1 MCITKYKSIWH
12 RLLFLSCVFVA
23 ISGHTSCAPQTHF
36 IDTHTRR
43 NEVGDYVIHWET
55 LPLMEGKVDI
65 FVSDNPH
72 RFPDSPMMTEMISNQ
87 MATYDAS
94 DDVSRK
100 FFLLV
105 FNDRQAAI
113 TAARLPIT
121 DSSINMR
128 DMGGYITASG
138 YPVRWGMIARSGALL
153 GMTDRDS
160 ALIDNFKIKSRLIL
174 SEAVDH
180 KENHGDLPGVET
192 RIIPTI
198 VPCNYD
204 KRLSHILDGDVTP
217 DMVKDMQV
225 QYLTDLAYQN
235 KAQFSEAL
243 HFLLDHKNYPIL
255 ISDRLGKD
263 RVGFLVMLIQCILDV
278 SHNDIIHEY
287 LESNQ
292 VLSASRMVPSGY
304 TYPSEVQESLT
315 EYYRCRESDLNA
327 VMGTLIRR
335 HGSIAKYIEDVLD
348 VRMAEQRLL
357 RKMLLFTG
365 KVTPLSK

>member
-1 MCITKYKSIWH
+1 MCIKKYKSTML
-12 RLLFLSCVFVA
+12 RLLFLSCVV
-23 ISGHTSCAPQTHF
+23 IVCSGQFSCAPQTHF
-36 IDTHTRR
+36 IDTHTKR
-43 NEVGDYVIHWET
+43 NEVGNYVIHWET
-55 LPLMEGKVDI
+55 LPVMKGKVDI

-72 RFPDSPMMTEMISNQ
+72 HFPDSPMMTETISNE
-87 MATYDAS
+87 MATYDAP
-94 DDVSRK
+94 DDISRK

-128 DMGGYITASG
+128 DIGGYITASG
-138 YPVRWGMIARSGALL
+138 YPMKWGMIARSGALL

-160 ALIDNFKIKSRLIL
+160 ALIDNFRIKSRLIL

-180 KENHGDLPGVET
+180 EEVHGNLPGIKT
-192 RIIPTI
+192 QI
-198 VPCNYD
+198 VPTVVPYNYD
-204 KRLSHILDGDVTP
+204 KRLGHILDGHVTA
-217 DMVKDMQV
+217 DIVKDMQTK
-225 QYLTDLAYQN
+225 YLTELAYQN
-235 KAQFSEAL
+235 KAQFSAAL
-243 HFLLDHKNYPIL
+243 RFLLDHKNYPVL

-327 VMGTLIRR
+327 VMGTLIRQ
-335 HGSIAKYIEDVLD
+335 HGSVAKYIEDVLGI
-348 VRMAEQRLL
+348 RMAEQRLL

-365 KVTPLSK
+365 KVTPLSR